1 MNPRKHSA
9 PTIRFALAAVLAGVT
24 LGFATPASRPQA
36 AGGDGDQYLP
46 AVHAAA
52 RELARQLN
60 QLQWVFPGAPGEE
73 SGRGLYKQTDQIQT
87 ALIYFRQQLQRKV
100 GREQLYIAFDP
111 VDAKVKQLLSDIQ
124 GLEQWNKALKMVA
137 DRVQQA
143 NHDLHFALSVGDGT
157 PARGA
162 QALYRQTL
170 VLLADCTSLESLVR
184 YVFAERPP
192 LKAWVRNLEAVRSA
206 AVALQKAQQ
215 DKAAKDELQ
224 KLFRQLDQ
232 AWEKVMAQFRV
243 SGQDQFLLIQQV
255 ARVDQVLG
263 RIARLVGIDNRRPP
277 LTDPWS

>member
-1 MNPRKHSA
+1 MQHRKRTTPR
-9 PTIRFALAAVLAGVT
+9 IQVALAAVAAGCALT
-24 LGFATPASRPQA
+24 AIAPPASAQ
-36 AGGDGDQYLP
+36 AGGGGDQYLP

-60 QLQWVFPGAPGEE
+60 QLQWVFPGAPGED

-100 GREQLYIAFDP
+100 GREKLYEAFDP
-111 VDAKVKQLLSDIQ
+111 VDKKVKQLLDDIQ
-124 GLEQWNKALKMVA
+124 GLERWNKALKMVA

-143 NHDLHFALSVGDGT
+143 DHDLYFALAVGDKT

-170 VLLADCTSLESLVR
+170 VLLADRTNLDKLVR
-184 YVFAERPP
+184 YVFNERPP
-192 LKAWVRNLEAVRSA
+192 LKTWVDNLEGVRAA
-206 AVALQKAQQ
+206 AVAFQQAQQ
-215 DKAAKDELQ
+215 NKGTKDQLQ
-224 KLFRQLDQ
+224 KLFRQMDG

-255 ARVDQVLG
+255 ARMDQVLG
-263 RIARLVGIDNRRPP
+263 RVARLVGIDNRRPP